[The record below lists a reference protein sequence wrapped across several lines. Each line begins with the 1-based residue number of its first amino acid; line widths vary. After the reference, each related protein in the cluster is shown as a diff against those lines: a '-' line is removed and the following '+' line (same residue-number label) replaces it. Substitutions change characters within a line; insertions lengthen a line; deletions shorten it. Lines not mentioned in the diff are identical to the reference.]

1 MKLNINIPESLN
13 EIKLSQYQKWL
24 KIADGKELDVFLKQ
38 KMIEIFCEIP
48 LLKVIKI
55 KAMDVE
61 NIVDEIN
68 KVFNVDEK
76 KIKLI
81 QTFQLNNK
89 EFGFIPNLDD
99 ITLGEYVDL
108 DNYLADWSLMHK
120 GMSVLF
126 RPIILKKKKQYLIE
140 DYESSDKY
148 NLKDMTLDIVFGSLV
163 FFYNLRNE
171 LLKHILN
178 YIATQQDVSL
188 PPELMDSLKNGA
200 GIVPYLGWQKEIF

>member
-1 MKLNINIPESLN
+1 MKLDINIPESLN
-13 EIKLSQYQKWL
+13 DIKLSQYQKWL
-24 KIADGKELDVFLKQ
+24 KIADGKEFDVFLKQ
-38 KMIEIFCEIP
+38 KMIEIFCHVP
-48 LLKVIKI
+48 LLQVIRI

-68 KVFNVDEK
+68 KVFDIDKN

-81 QTFQLNNK
+81 EKFKLNNN
-89 EFGFIPNLDD
+89 EFGFIPNLDE

-108 DNYLADWSLMHK
+108 DNYLSDWNLMDK

-126 RPIILKKKKQYLIE
+126 RPIIFKKKKQYLIE

-163 FFYNLRNE
+163 FFYNLKNE

-188 PPELMDSLKNGA
+188 PPELTDSLKNGV
-200 GIVPYLGWQKEIF
+200 GIVPYLDWRKEIF